1 MIQPPLVR
9 KLAFLGTLL
18 AAAAGAVF
26 AQELSLEELVPA
38 LKGQAVKMAIVA
50 RVVEQNQE
58 EVWNS
63 PVNSKVTI
71 SGQPVGMKL
80 VGNNIV
86 VAVQFTPYRQ
96 RTGRNILVAQGQI
109 WIDVPNQGIR
119 YQTTMETIPL
129 EYGEQIYF
137 FPLGSG
143 ENPNEP
149 RIEIQVEI
157 NPYSEDREAPIQPPQ
172 VPASEVPPPQAPVSE
187 ARPPAGETTGPQ

>member
-1 MIQPPLVR
+1 MTVLSA
-9 KLAFLGTLL
+9 LFA
-18 AAAAGAVF
+18 AAAAGVI

-38 LKGQAVKMAIVA
+38 LKEQAVKMAIVA

-63 PVNSKVTI
+63 VNSRVTI
-71 SGQPVGMKL
+71 PGRPVGMKL

-96 RTGRNILVAQGQI
+96 RNGRNILVAQGQI
-109 WIDVPNQGIR
+109 WIDVPNQGIH

-143 ENPNEP
+143 KNPDEP
-149 RIEIQVEI
+149 RIEIQIEI
-157 NPYSEDREAPIQPPQ
+157 NPYTDDQESRSPQ
-172 VPASEVPPPQAPVSE
+172 VPASEVSSPQVPAAEPQVRPVQENSP
-187 ARPPAGETTGPQ
+187 RSGRQPASNE

>member
-1 MIQPPLVR
+1 MMQHS
-9 KLAFLGTLL
+9 LARQITLLGALL

-38 LKGQAVKMAIVA
+38 LKEQAVKMAIVT
-50 RVVEQNQE
+50 RIVERNQE

-63 PVNSKVTI
+63 PVKSKVTI
-71 SGQPVGMKL
+71 PGQPVGMKL
-80 VGNNIV
+80 VGNNVV

-96 RTGRNILVAQGQI
+96 RNGRNILVAQGQI

-119 YQTTMETIPL
+119 YQTTIETIPL
-129 EYGEQIYF
+129 EYGELIYF

-143 ENPNEP
+143 ENPNDP

-157 NPYSEDREAPIQPPQ
+157 NPYSEDQETPVQPPQ
-172 VPASEVPPPQAPVSE
+172 VPASEVPPPQAPASD

>member
-1 MIQPPLVR
+1 MMQHPLAR
-9 KLAFLGTLL
+9 QMTLL
-18 AAAAGAVF
+18 GALLVAAVGAVL

-38 LKGQAVKMAIVA
+38 LKEQAVKMAIVA
-50 RVVEQNQE
+50 RVVERNQE

-63 PVNSKVTI
+63 VNSKVTI
-71 SGQPVGMKL
+71 PGRPVGMKL

-96 RTGRNILVAQGQI
+96 RNGRNILVAQGQI

-157 NPYSEDREAPIQPPQ
+157 NPYSEDQEAPIQPPQ
-172 VPASEVPPPQAPVSE
+172 VPASELPPPHVPASE
-187 ARPPAGETTGPQ
+187 ARPSTGETTGPQ

>member
-1 MIQPPLVR
+1 MTV
-9 KLAFLGTLL
+9 LGALFV
-18 AAAAGAVF
+18 AAAGTVIP
-26 AQELSLEELVPA
+26 QELSLEELVPA
-38 LKGQAVKMAIVA
+38 LKEQAVKMAIVA

-63 PVNSKVTI
+63 VNSKVTI
-71 SGQPVGMKL
+71 PGRPVGMKL

-96 RTGRNILVAQGQI
+96 RNGRNILVAQGQI

-119 YQTTMETIPL
+119 YQSTMETIPL

-143 ENPNEP
+143 KNPDEP
-149 RIEIQVEI
+149 RIEIQIEI
-157 NPYSEDREAPIQPPQ
+157 NPYIDDQESRSPQ
-172 VPASEVPPPQAPVSE
+172 VPAADHQ
-187 ARPPAGETTGPQ
+187 ARPVQEGSPRSGRKSPSNE